1 MRVVLEDVSFA
12 YPGSVEPLFLN
23 FSYAFDAGTVT
34 AVVGPSGTG
43 KSTLLDLIGGLQL
56 PDSGSV
62 ELHDAESSRIGPRCS
77 WVLQNNML
85 LGGRTAVDNAA
96 LALIATGSPRGES
109 RARALDALT
118 RFGLSDRA
126 DYPPERLSGGEA
138 QRTKMIRH
146 LGSALTDVTYVF
158 DEPTIGLHPH
168 DIERMNTLLL
178 QLRDKGNT
186 VLVVEHDSEVMSV
199 SFEVARP
206 IDPERFNAWM
216 TQLLANKG
224 QDLLRTKGGVLP
236 SNRQGQWGIMLAA
249 AFVQLLRK
257 VVPLVIKVQH
267 LGIPHEER
275 KRA

>member
-138 QRTKMIRH
+138 QRVTIARCF
-146 LGSALTDVTYVF
+146 LSAAPIILA
-158 DEPTIGLHPH
+158 DEPTGQQDSLNSQLVF
-168 DIERMNTLLL
+168 DALIESAS
-178 QLRDKGNT
+178 DG
-186 VLVVEHDSEVMSV
+186 
-199 SFEVARP
+199 
-206 IDPERFNAWM
+206 
-216 TQLLANKG
+216 
-224 QDLLRTKGGVLP
+224 
-236 SNRQGQWGIMLAA
+236 
-249 AFVQLLRK
+249 K
-257 VVPLVIKVQH
+257 VVILATHDQALAQQAHAIVD
-267 LGIPHEER
+267 LAG
-275 KRA
+275 